1 MLGLWGCFIKTLL
14 YSCGGKKNSEPGKP
28 KWEKCIEGVLELVVE
43 KKFGNCEKSVRKKVT
58 EIRVWHRI
66 ALFYTRMRI
75 NRNKLG
81 TLLAQTTRHTFS
93 TYLPQQ
99 IMSQFLHTFCTNLGT
114 IIAQPLHPWRTNIG
128 TIIAQPP
135 HYSAHVLHKSW
146 HDYCT
151 CTAHVLHSDVSM
163 C

>member
-75 NRNKLG
+75 NRNKPRATRSAHTYHNKSCHSFCTRSAQILAR
-81 TLLAQTTRHTFS
+81 LLHSLCTRGAQTLARLLHS
-93 TYLPQQ
+93 LPTIQ
-99 IMSQFLHTFCTNLGT
+99 HTFCTNLGT
-114 IIAQPLHPWRTNIG
+114 IIA
-128 TIIAQPP
+128 
-135 HYSAHVLHKSW
+135 HVLHM
-146 HDYCT
+146 YCT
-151 CTAHVLHSDVSM
+151 VM
-163 C
+163 

>member
-1 MLGLWGCFIKTLL
+1 MWW
-14 YSCGGKKNSEPGKP
+14 N
-28 KWEKCIEGVLELVVE
+28 WWWNCIEGVLELVVE

-99 IMSQFLHTFCTNLGT
+99 IMAQFLHSLCTRSAQTLARLLHSLCTRGAQILARLLHSLPTRSAPMAHKSWHSFCTRSAQTLARLLHTFCT
-114 IIAQPLHPWRTNIG
+114 
-128 TIIAQPP
+128 
-135 HYSAHVLHKSW
+135 
-146 HDYCT
+146 
-151 CTAHVLHSDVSM
+151 CTAQ
-163 C
+163 

>member
-81 TLLAQTTRHTFS
+81 TLLAQTPRHTFS
-93 TYLPQQ
+93 TYLPG
-99 IMSQFLHTFCTNLGT
+99 SAHTYHNKSWHSFCT
-114 IIAQPLHPWRTNIG
+114 A
-128 TIIAQPP
+128 
-135 HYSAHVLHKSW
+135 SAHVLHKHW

-151 CTAHVLHSDVSM
+151 RSAHVLHSDVSM